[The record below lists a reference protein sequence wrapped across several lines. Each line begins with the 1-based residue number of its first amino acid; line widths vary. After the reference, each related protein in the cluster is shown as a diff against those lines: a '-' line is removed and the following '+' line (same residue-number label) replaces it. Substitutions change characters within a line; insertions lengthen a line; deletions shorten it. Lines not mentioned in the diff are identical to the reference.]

1 LLELGRRTMSAEVEI
16 EFAVVLGDG
25 QLNSHQFGFLQI
37 RPLAAG
43 YKAPDIPEDLLN
55 SDDAMVATNVAL
67 GNGRMDEIQD
77 IVYVPR
83 SHFDRGS
90 TEAIATE
97 IDKFNRGFVN
107 EATPYLLLGPGRWG
121 SADRW
126 LGIPVRWDQI
136 SGARVIV
143 ETDLVDF
150 KVTPS
155 QGTHFFQNLT
165 SFQVGYLTVN
175 AGKGE
180 SRLDWDWLDA
190 QPTHQEG
197 EFVRHIR
204 LDKPLTVLIDGRS
217 HRGVIL
223 KPGKHASSTGG

>member
-1 LLELGRRTMSAEVEI
+1 MSAEVEI

-43 YKAPDIPEDLLN
+43 YEAPDIPENLLT
-55 SDDAMVATNVAL
+55 SVGAVVATNVAL
-67 GNGRMDEIQD
+67 GNGSNEDLTD
-77 IVYVPR
+77 ILYVPR
-83 SHFDRGS
+83 DRFDRGV
-90 TEAIATE
+90 TEAIAAE
-97 IDKFNRGFVN
+97 IEKFNRQFVT
-107 EATPYLLLGPGRWG
+107 EANPYLLLGPGRWG
-121 SADRW
+121 SSDRW

-143 ETDLVDF
+143 ETDLEDF

-175 AGKGE
+175 TGQGE

-190 QPTHQEG
+190 QPAHEEG
-197 EFVRHIR
+197 EYVRHIR
-204 LDKPLTVLIDGRS
+204 LADPLTVLIDGRS
-217 HRGVIL
+217 RRGVVL
-223 KPGKHASSTGG
+223 KPGNHAHSTRG